1 MPTRGYAD
9 TSKGQIH
16 YLEMGDGEPVLLLH
30 QTPRSSDEFLEVL
43 PLLSEKFRV
52 IAMDTIGFG
61 NSYKP
66 KKPITIEDCAEAV
79 IDFFDAMKI
88 KQTHLVGHHTGAVI
102 AVEVAV
108 SHPKQVKKLVLS
120 GCPLINEEGR
130 RKHKSSMDA
139 DKEKDDGSHLVSLW
153 QRRRSFYPKHRP
165 DLLTR
170 FITDT
175 LLSGENRIRGHD
187 MVWEY
192 SMEDKYSK
200 IKQPTLLISGTKDR
214 WSYPVM
220 EEISR
225 LIKDSKTLAINGG
238 TVPLPDH
245 MPREYARALIEFLSK

>member
-1 MPTRGYAD
+1 MPKRGYAN
-9 TSKGQIH
+9 TAKGQIH

-43 PLLSEKFRV
+43 PLLSKKFRV

-79 IDFFDAMKI
+79 LDFLDAVKI

-102 AVEVAV
+102 AAEVAV
-108 SHPKQVKKLVLS
+108 SYPKRIKKLVLS
-120 GCPLINEEGR
+120 GCPLINEER
-130 RKHKSSMDA
+130 RRAHKSSMDA
-139 DKEKDDGSHLVSLW
+139 DKEREDGSHLVSLW
-153 QRRRSFYPKHRP
+153 QRRRSFYPKRRP

-170 FITDT
+170 FMADA

-200 IKQPTLLISGTKDR
+200 IGQPTLLISGTEDK

-220 EEISR
+220 KEISR
-225 LIKDSKTLAINGG
+225 LIKNSKTLAIKGG
-238 TVPLPDH
+238 MVPLPDH
-245 MPREYARALIEFLSK
+245 MPKEYVRALNSFLSR